1 MPPKRKFT
9 KDSNNTFH
17 IELEDMIGGEDLHD
31 MDEII
36 DNQRDGQRATVK
48 LLELYNEGKVT
59 ELQFIT
65 VIQKFGLFGIHAQN
79 RRDIAQRRG
88 CTVQNIDALYKKAVS
103 VVRDKMEQEDLE
115 NHDYCNN
122 RRYNTMG
129 NFSIKAELDKIK
141 EAVGKIQ
148 AVKNVANINLDELEA
163 KIETIVEAKIREVV
177 DKIIIARIEQLEQQL
192 IDKIKEDIDLTKVK
206 DTIVNKTGKKKA
218 E

>member
-1 MPPKRKFT
+1 
-9 KDSNNTFH
+9 
-17 IELEDMIGGEDLHD
+17 
-31 MDEII
+31 
-36 DNQRDGQRATVK
+36 
-48 LLELYNEGKVT
+48 
-59 ELQFIT
+59 
-65 VIQKFGLFGIHAQN
+65 
-79 RRDIAQRRG
+79 
-88 CTVQNIDALYKKAVS
+88 
-103 VVRDKMEQEDLE
+103 
-115 NHDYCNN
+115 
-122 RRYNTMG
+122 MG

-206 DTIVNKTGKKKA
+206 DIIVDKTGQKKA

>member
-1 MPPKRKFT
+1 
-9 KDSNNTFH
+9 
-17 IELEDMIGGEDLHD
+17 
-31 MDEII
+31 
-36 DNQRDGQRATVK
+36 
-48 LLELYNEGKVT
+48 
-59 ELQFIT
+59 
-65 VIQKFGLFGIHAQN
+65 
-79 RRDIAQRRG
+79 
-88 CTVQNIDALYKKAVS
+88 
-103 VVRDKMEQEDLE
+103 
-115 NHDYCNN
+115 
-122 RRYNTMG
+122 MG

-206 DTIVNKTGKKKA
+206 DTIVDKTCKKKA

>member
-1 MPPKRKFT
+1 
-9 KDSNNTFH
+9 
-17 IELEDMIGGEDLHD
+17 
-31 MDEII
+31 
-36 DNQRDGQRATVK
+36 
-48 LLELYNEGKVT
+48 
-59 ELQFIT
+59 
-65 VIQKFGLFGIHAQN
+65 
-79 RRDIAQRRG
+79 
-88 CTVQNIDALYKKAVS
+88 
-103 VVRDKMEQEDLE
+103 
-115 NHDYCNN
+115 
-122 RRYNTMG
+122 MG

-141 EAVGKIQ
+141 EAVCKIQ